1 MQTETAVRQ
10 KRDELKKQFSYCEQ
24 LLWKLYGN
32 MDKTK
37 LRDNMNTMKQE
48 IEILTWVIDDEMP
61 F

>member
-1 MQTETAVRQ
+1 MKTETELRQ
-10 KRDELKKQFSYCEQ
+10 KREELKKQFSYCEQ

-37 LRDNMNTMKQE
+37 LRDNMSVMKQE
-48 IEILTWVIDDEMP
+48 IETLTWVIDDELP